1 MTNRNDDGNA
11 PEPDWCIDADTRH
24 AVRARRNVLLA
35 LWAGRLIGKAEDELA
50 AYAREVHAAD
60 YEVPGD
66 ADVIEKL
73 AADFARAGK
82 TVDAAALQ
90 RRLTEFHRQ
99 AWRES
104 VATD

>member
-1 MTNRNDDGNA
+1 MTNRSHDGNA

-24 AVRARRNVLLA
+24 TVRARRNVLLA
-35 LWAGRLIGKAEDELA
+35 LWAGRLMGKAEDELA

-73 AADFARAGK
+73 SADFARAGK
-82 TVDAAALQ
+82 TVDATMLQ

-104 VATD
+104 GATD